1 MEENVVG
8 KPSLKTYSR
17 AKNRRGISDDGMV
30 LWQKAF
36 QSQEKLSSP
45 DDKESKFKKG
55 KGKRERLKSTMSE
68 AGSLKKLKQGRNK
81 KAISQVKIRRKTSVK
96 NLSPL
101 QDSYENDVLFG
112 KGLQPVKARQKS
124 RARKPQAGTP
134 KQKFGA
140 KGQLKRSSVPKTKP
154 QEQFKVSLQTN
165 TSEKIELSAHELRS
179 LHGEH
184 ASILVVESR
193 SPPGSQLRPED
204 KVSDWLAKSD
214 NCRSRDDSSKEVW
227 RGEQQFTGDE
237 VRNKLF
243 PDEFFQNL
251 KCVLQKPQS
260 TRVSKHVKARQ
271 DEFLSQLALKNVDKQ
286 LVGGPGSAATEKFT
300 NSCDESNEDITFIY
314 SGTPS
319 GLQTG
324 TQTGTGTQTVTGTGS
339 FSSYVGTG
347 TSRVTETQS
356 SCQTG
361 TQMKTGTYS
370 FSTSTGASRF
380 KETETQSQTGTCTE
394 TLNFPTGT
402 STSRFTGRETQSHG
416 ETGVANINKNHPNG
430 MCTTG
435 TNNYTESI
443 VVHTDTCVSSD
454 TNTDTFPRK
463 ISARASSA
471 DRKNSVE
478 IKDQYKPKTT
488 EEERTFTCKDS
499 NVPKYLCST
508 MRRSASLNSHEFPS
522 ELSAVTDCLKN
533 QQQEE
538 KTPRRTAEEFKV
550 PGSPTKCTAFKG
562 MRKGTLQPKNSTKL
576 FTTGF
581 VEIEDVIPQMSTITC
596 EQNSKSTGI
605 EDDKRGTLRP
615 KQRQQNIKTST
626 PNKVNSEG
634 QAFQFEIDISSV
646 NMDSD
651 DDLLHFNES
660 REVNSDECI
669 HLSDTLINTQ
679 QDRTIQD
686 INADIKASRDG
697 HFTKASTGEKSRKSA
712 KKKEASADE
721 DFATEISPET
731 KTVKKDKKKTEPASK
746 KPKNMN
752 RKVPKRRKQK
762 KFGGLKISLRNQNGR
777 SRLSST
783 VSGTSWQ
790 SGYSRK
796 SSTGILSTNSNDNN
810 SKGKSKKA
818 KDVCLPKNDV
828 FDIDES
834 AKNISVPE
842 YKKLAKKTSLLFKKP
857 LRKKALTVKKQQTK
871 RKSGEISFNPK
882 GTLNFNSISYSTL
895 ASESLGSV
903 FHTYKQNSH
912 RKTLYP
918 PLEFNRNNYSY
929 PSIASENLE
938 SILHSNRHNSN
949 SKTLCPEPQ
958 KRVTVPVCTLMDED
972 FSCPRMK
979 KSFVMFKTA
988 NTRSN
993 QEILDSVQIDS
1004 LMM

>member
-1 MEENVVG
+1 MNKMEENVVG

-324 TQTGTGTQTVTGTGS
+324 TQTGTG
-339 FSSYVGTG
+339 
-347 TSRVTETQS
+347 
-356 SCQTG
+356 
-361 TQMKTGTYS
+361 
-370 FSTSTGASRF
+370 
-380 KETETQSQTGTCTE
+380 
-394 TLNFPTGT
+394 
-402 STSRFTGRETQSHG
+402 
-416 ETGVANINKNHPNG
+416 
-430 MCTTG
+430 
-435 TNNYTESI
+435 
-443 VVHTDTCVSSD
+443 
-454 TNTDTFPRK
+454 
-463 ISARASSA
+463 ASSA